1 MFDQERA
8 QINALMEHTTDN
20 IYFKDTKSRF
30 VRINKAMA
38 NYFQINDPTLV
49 IGKTDFDFFT
59 EEHARQ
65 AFDDEKAI
73 LQTGQSIRKEEK
85 ETWGD
90 KPDTWVS
97 TVKMPW
103 YDDNKNMIGIFG
115 ISRDIT
121 DRVLANLALKEKN
134 EEIEVQNEELM
145 RINEELLEA
154 RLKAEES
161 DKLKTAILQNMNH
174 EIRTPLNGI
183 LGFAELLPLVTDKKN
198 KLEDYC
204 RIIIQ
209 NSYDLLNVI
218 NNLIDIARIET
229 GQMRLNPIKSN
240 LDRLFN
246 EIISYFKEYQLRN
259 KKQDIQLILKGN
271 CNLSG
276 FSIFADENKLKQI
289 LMNLI
294 ANAFKFTKKGSI
306 QIEYNLVEDKELI
319 ISVSDT
325 GIGITPDKQK
335 YIFEHFTQI
344 NNENSRISGGTGVGL
359 AIVKSLV
366 ELMKGRVWLKSELNL
381 GSTFFISI
389 PLDQGITG
397 RA

>member
-38 NYFQINDPTLV
+38 NYFQIDDPTLV

-65 AFDDEKAI
+65 AFEDEKII

-85 ETWGD
+85 GTWGD

-145 RINEELLEA
+145 QINEELLEA

-183 LGFAELLPLVTDKKN
+183 LGFAELLPLVIDKKN

-229 GQMRLNPIKSN
+229 GQIRLNPIKSN

-246 EIISYFKEYQLRN
+246 EIISYFKEYQIRN

-359 AIVKSLV
+359 TIVKSLV

-389 PLDQGITG
+389 PLDQGITV